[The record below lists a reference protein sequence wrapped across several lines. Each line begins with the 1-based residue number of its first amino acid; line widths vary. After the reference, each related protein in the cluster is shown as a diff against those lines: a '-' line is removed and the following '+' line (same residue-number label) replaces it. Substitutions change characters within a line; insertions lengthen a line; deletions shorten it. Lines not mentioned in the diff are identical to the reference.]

1 MKERNNLRRG
11 VALGVATLTGLSAAA
26 LGVVGISEHADLT
39 AQRDVALVSAADDAH
54 NALIDAQVA
63 QDHSLFSN
71 DVALQQSIFFWAT
84 EPSANG
90 GLGLDSSMLFP
101 GSAVDPENSIF
112 NGAFS
117 RFTESNLVS
126 QAMMQVQLDHM
137 LGVNQTL
144 GAGGYETDI
153 ANALYADLSGAG
165 IPASGSLFDA
175 VDALNLAGADPVDVT
190 SFSAFQGALTDLQGA
205 LMQSAWSDLFGM
217 FSIADM
223 TP

>member
-39 AQRDVALVSAADDAH
+39 AQRDVALVNAADVAH
-54 NALIDAQVA
+54 NALIDAQVL
-63 QDHSLFSN
+63 QNSSLFDN
-71 DVALQQSIFFWAT
+71 DVALQQSIYFWAT
-84 EPSANG
+84 EPTANG
-90 GLGLDSSMLFP
+90 GLGLDPSMLFP

-144 GAGGYETDI
+144 DAGGYETEI
-153 ANALYADLSGAG
+153 ANVLYADLSGAG

-175 VDALNLAGADPVDVT
+175 VDALNLAGTDPVDVT

-217 FSIADM
+217 FSV
-223 TP
+223 